1 VATPALVP
9 KYVNDTAWQLRKFN
23 MVFSVGGDIALLADY
38 ISGVA
43 MFPQWRLS
51 YKITIYIMSSIKTN
65 NNVNSKLPIMRGSL

>member
-1 VATPALVP
+1 MATPAGVP

-51 YKITIYIMSSIKTN
+51 YKITIYIMFLIKTN